1 MGKINR
7 EMLGIA
13 SEFAVASELGRR
25 NIYAQPTFG
34 HQKRTDLL
42 IFDDTG
48 NLLRVEAK
56 GKQGTQWPNCKGISD
71 RNSILVLVDYAD
83 KDDMERPDFYILTLD
98 DWLAFLD
105 GVLQRFPDKGIEI
118 DADNCPVW
126 TKQVKDG
133 KPYKGCG
140 ITIKDV
146 AQHKEKWETI
156 RRLLK

>member
-1 MGKINR
+1 MEKIKR

-42 IFDDTG
+42 IFDDSG
-48 NLLRVEAK
+48 NSLRVEAK

-71 RNSILVLVDYAD
+71 CNSILVLVDYTA
-83 KDDMERPDFYILTLD
+83 KENMERPDFYILTLD
-98 DWLAFLD
+98 DWLAFLQT
-105 GVLQRFPDKGIEI
+105 VLQRFPNKGIEI

-126 TKQVKDG
+126 TKQVKNG
-133 KPYKGCG
+133 KPYMGCG
-140 ITIKDV
+140 ITVKDV
-146 AQHKEKWETI
+146 AHHKEKWEKI
-156 RRLLK
+156 QALLK